1 MITFKDIKDA
11 ITLKLSTEFPEIKV
25 YDEQVKQG
33 FDAHA
38 FFIQLIP
45 INNTR
50 ANFFTENPT
59 LMIDIQ
65 YFPQEE
71 SNDELYDINEK
82 LGKSFKPFFIQVKD
96 RVLNIIKVEYE
107 IFDFVLHFQ
116 LNLDYL
122 VSIREEVEGTENKE
136 LMQEINFKI

>member
-11 ITLKLSTEFPEIKV
+11 VTLKLSTEFPEIKV

-33 FDAHA
+33 FDAPA

-45 INNTR
+45 INMTR

-82 LGKSFKPFFIQVKD
+82 LEKSFKPFFIQVKD
-96 RVLNIIKVEYE
+96 RILNIIKVEYE
-107 IFDFVLHFQ
+107 LFDFVLHFQ
-116 LNLDYL
+116 INLDYL
-122 VSIREEVEGTENKE
+122 VSIREEVEGTENHK
-136 LMQEINFKI
+136 LMQKINFKI

>member
-1 MITFKDIKDA
+1 MITFRDIKDA
-11 ITLKLSTEFPEIKV
+11 IALKLSTEFPQIKV

-33 FDAHA
+33 FDAPA

-82 LGKSFKPFFIQVKD
+82 LGKSFKPFFIKVKD